1 MNKKVLAVYFSQTG
15 QLGQIIDRFTAPL
28 EEAGASVE
36 KLVIQPAKKFPF
48 PWTSPAFFGAM
59 PDCVLL
65 KPAELEPFT
74 LRESSYDLIIIGYQP
89 WFLSPSIPANS
100 FLQHP
105 AFLAVARNTP
115 VVTISGCRNMW
126 INAQEKIKG
135 LLSKAGARLVGNI
148 ALVDKHN
155 NYVSLV
161 TIIHWMFSGRR
172 DKKWGIF
179 PKPGVTDEDIAN
191 SAIFGKTVS
200 AHLAGNDWESLQPR
214 LVEQKAVQIKYHLM
228 FFEGK
233 GARIF
238 PIWANLIN
246 KKNNKGPWVTGFK
259 YYLLFALLIMGPLML
274 LIDTLFFR
282 WFKLNRIKEQKQYYS
297 GVALN

>member
-28 EEAGASVE
+28 EKAGASVE

-74 LRESSYDLIIIGYQP
+74 LRESNYDLIIIGYQP

-191 SAIFGKTVS
+191 SAIFGETVS
-200 AHLAGNDWESLQPR
+200 AHLAGNNWESLQPR
-214 LVEQKAVQIKYHLM
+214 LVEQKAIQIKYHLM

-233 GARIF
+233 GARFF

-246 KKNNKGPWVTGFK
+246 KKTNKGPWVTGFK

>member
-1 MNKKVLAVYFSQTG
+1 MNKKVLAVYFTQTG

-28 EEAGASVE
+28 EAAGASVE

-74 LRESSYDLIIIGYQP
+74 LRESQYDLIIIGYQP

-126 INAQEKIKG
+126 INAQEKIKQ
-135 LLSKAGARLVGNI
+135 LLAKAGARLVGNI

-179 PKPGVTDEDIAN
+179 PRPGVADEDIAN
-191 SAIFGKTVS
+191 SAIFGETVS
-200 AHLAGNDWESLQPR
+200 THLADGNWDGLQPR
-214 LVEQKAVQIKYHLM
+214 LVEQKAIQIKYHLM

-233 GARIF
+233 GARFF

-246 KKNNKGPWVTGFK
+246 KKKNKGPWVTGFK

-274 LIDTLFFR
+274 LFDTLFFR
-282 WFKLNRIKEQKQYYS
+282 WFKLNRIKKQKQYYS